1 VRSPRPRVA
10 LPAALATVL
19 VTALAAC
26 SSGPSAPTSVSE
38 QTLRAIEAD
47 SGFTWEQQAAP
58 LELGVTHT
66 QNSLDSHDP
75 EDATK
80 RGMEILSS
88 GGAIW
93 QNNHLMGFGTDNPEP
108 SPGDYD
114 WDSLDQRM
122 ELTEETGGK
131 AMLTLCCAPDWMKGG
146 EAGDTD
152 WSTLEDNPLPEHFG
166 DYAKLA
172 AEAVKRYP
180 QVNRVL
186 VWNELKG
193 FYNQAENRWDYEGY
207 TDFYNQVY
215 RAVKDV
221 RPDIQVGG
229 PYVVLTSLDPGTTD
243 ASDQVSGPWG
253 AADQR
258 ALDVVDYWLQNKV
271 GADFLAVDAS
281 TKTKDD
287 TLPSV
292 LDGTQKYADLD
303 KWLRERSEAHGS
315 DLPIWWAEFYPD
327 VPEGAHPGA
336 DSPASATATLA
347 SVAAYAQSGASGAL
361 LWGPQG
367 DPDLDYAALWTDSS
381 KDDGGRPTPLTA
393 AWQWLVPRLAQGD
406 VEIGRSATSPIVVFR
421 APDGAVVV
429 NASDQPVQ
437 VAADTEAVG
446 PWSITVA
453 PRNS

>member
-1 VRSPRPRVA
+1 VRVSRPLAV
-10 LPAALATVL
+10 LATVA
-19 VTALAAC
+19 VTGLAAC
-26 SSGPSAPTSVSE
+26 SSGPTGPTTVPE

-47 SGFTWEQQAAP
+47 SGFTWEKQTVP
-58 LELGVTHT
+58 LDLGVTHT
-66 QNSLDSHDP
+66 QNSLDSYHPD
-75 EDATK
+75 EATK
-80 RGMEILSS
+80 RGMEILKDN
-88 GGAIW
+88 GAIW
-93 QNNHLMGFGTDNPEP
+93 QNNHLMGFGTGNPEQ

-122 ELTEETGGK
+122 ELTEETDGK

-146 EAGDTD
+146 QAGETD

-166 DYAKLA
+166 DYANLA

-180 QVNRVL
+180 QVDRVL

-193 FYNQAENRWDYEGY
+193 FYNKAENRWDYEGY

-243 ASDQVSGPWG
+243 ASDQVTGPWG

-258 ALDVVDYWLQNKV
+258 ALDVVDYWLRNSV

-281 TKTKDD
+281 TKTRDD

-303 KWLRERSEAHGS
+303 RWLRERSEASGK

-327 VPEGAHPGA
+327 VPENTQPGA
-336 DSPASATATLA
+336 ASPASATATLA
-347 SVAAYAQSGASGAL
+347 AVAAYARSGASGAL

-381 KDDGGRPTPLTA
+381 TEDGGEPTPLTA
-393 AWQWLVPRLAQGD
+393 PWQWLVPRLAKGD
-406 VEIGRSATSPIVVFR
+406 VEVGRSTTSPIVVFR
-421 APDGAVVV
+421 AADGAVVV
-429 NASDQPVQ
+429 NASDQSVQ
-437 VAADTEAVG
+437 VTSDTEAVG
-446 PWSITVA
+446 PWSITVV